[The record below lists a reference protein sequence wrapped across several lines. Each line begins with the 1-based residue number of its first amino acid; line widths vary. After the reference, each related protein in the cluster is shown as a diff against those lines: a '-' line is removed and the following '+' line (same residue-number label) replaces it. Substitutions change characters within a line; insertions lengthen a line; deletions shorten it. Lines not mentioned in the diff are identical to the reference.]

1 MAARS
6 VGKPGEL
13 ETIWVQT
20 TWVKNFAL
28 PLVEPSPVRFPS
40 TALAPAEQRKPDVRF
55 VYIMVSV
62 LQEKS
67 PVAGGS
73 QM

>member
-20 TWVKNFAL
+20 TWVNFAL

-40 TALAPAEQRKPDVRF
+40 TALVPAEQRKPDVRF
-55 VYIMVSV
+55 VCIMVSV
-62 LQEKS
+62 LPEKS
-67 PVAGGS
+67 AVAGGS